1 MKMFCP
7 VLKSVLLL
15 VCFLSMVTAAAAGP
29 QALDGVVRN
38 QTTARPSVGD
48 DVILLRLVQGL
59 QQEAR
64 TKTDTQG
71 RFSLHVT
78 LGNAHLIV
86 RVRHQG
92 VNYDQAVT
100 GSATLDI
107 SVFDAVNKAPGLTG
121 NMGMAQMESD
131 GKVLKV
137 TEMYALTNASSPPV
151 TQSGSDSFR
160 ISVPENGALQWAEL
174 KGPGNLWL
182 NVTSA
187 LVKTRA
193 NEYAIN
199 FPLRPGD
206 TLFKFM
212 FSVPDLGVATF
223 QLKLAYPVKKFAVMH
238 PASMS
243 FKPSTPGT
251 FSSPGQTSG
260 LQVEAVTKSPTAEV
274 PSFEISGMGS
284 APPLASAAISQPSLS
299 VPPLAAARNTK
310 PAISAESSAA
320 PVHSNRKIW
329 LAFSAI
335 IFILGVGIFAV
346 LRMKQNAVSVAARSR
361 PENQESLL
369 VALRGELSRLE
380 RARVHGS
387 ISTEEYVGTRKAL
400 NQSIQIAMAKGQN

>member
-1 MKMFCP
+1 MKMFCSA
-7 VLKSVLLL
+7 LKSVLLL
-15 VCFLSMVTAAAAGP
+15 VCSLSMVAAATAGP
-29 QALDGVVRN
+29 QTLNGVVRN
-38 QTTARPSVGD
+38 QTTGRPSVGD
-48 DVILLRLVQGL
+48 DVMLLRLAQGL
-59 QQEAR
+59 QQVAR
-64 TKTDTQG
+64 TKTDAQG
-71 RFSLHVT
+71 RFSLNVT
-78 LGNAHLIV
+78 LDNSHLVV

-100 GSATLDI
+100 GSAPLDI
-107 SVFDAVNKAPGLTG
+107 SVFDAVNRASGVTG

-151 TQSGSDSFR
+151 TQSGSNHFR

-174 KGPGNLWL
+174 KSPGNLWL
-182 NVTSA
+182 NVTSE

-212 FSVPDLGVATF
+212 FSLPDQGLATL

-251 FSSPGQTSG
+251 FSSPGQTNG
-260 LQVEAVTKSPTAEV
+260 LEVEAVTKSLTTEV

-284 APPLASAAISQPSLS
+284 APPPASAATSQPSLS
-299 VPPLAAARNTK
+299 FPPVAAPRNTK
-310 PAISAESSAA
+310 PALSAESSPA
-320 PVHSNRKIW
+320 PVHSKQKLW
-329 LAFSAI
+329 LAFSAV
-335 IFILGVGIFAV
+335 IFILAIGIFAV
-346 LRMKQNAVSVAARSR
+346 LRMKQNAVSVAARNR

-369 VALRGELSRLE
+369 EALRGELSRLE

-387 ISTEEYVGTRKAL
+387 ISTEEYMGTRKAL
-400 NQSIQIAMAKGQN
+400 NQSIQTAMAKGRN

>member
-1 MKMFCP
+1 MNMFCSA
-7 VLKSVLLL
+7 LKSVLLL
-15 VCFLSMVTAAAAGP
+15 VCCLSVAAVAES
-29 QALDGVVRN
+29 QTLKGVVRN
-38 QTTARPSVGD
+38 QTTGRLAVGD
-48 DVILLRLVQGL
+48 DVMLLRLAQGL
-59 QQEAR
+59 QQQAR
-64 TKTDTQG
+64 TKTDAQG
-71 RFSLHVT
+71 RFSLNVT
-78 LGNAHLIV
+78 LDNSHLVV

-100 GSATLDI
+100 GSALLDI
-107 SVFDAVNKAPGLTG
+107 SVFDAVNKAPNVTG
-121 NMGMAQMESD
+121 DMGMAQMESD

-137 TEMYALTNASSPPV
+137 TEMYAVTNASSPPV
-151 TQSGSDSFR
+151 TQSGSNNFR

-206 TLFKFM
+206 TLLKFM
-212 FSVPDLGVATF
+212 FSLPDQGVATF

-251 FSSPGQTSG
+251 FSSPGQTNG
-260 LQVEAVTKSPTAEV
+260 LQVEAVTKNPSAEV

-284 APPLASAAISQPSLS
+284 APPPASVAMSQPSLS
-299 VPPLAAARNTK
+299 VPPVAAARNTK
-310 PAISAESSAA
+310 PALSAESSPA
-320 PVHSNRKIW
+320 PVHSKQKLW
-329 LAFSAI
+329 LAFLTVL
-335 IFILGVGIFAV
+335 FILAIGIFAV
-346 LRMKQNAVSVAARSR
+346 LRMKQNAASVAARNG

-369 VALRGELSRLE
+369 EALRGELSRLE

-400 NQSIQIAMAKGQN
+400 NQSIQIAMAKVRN